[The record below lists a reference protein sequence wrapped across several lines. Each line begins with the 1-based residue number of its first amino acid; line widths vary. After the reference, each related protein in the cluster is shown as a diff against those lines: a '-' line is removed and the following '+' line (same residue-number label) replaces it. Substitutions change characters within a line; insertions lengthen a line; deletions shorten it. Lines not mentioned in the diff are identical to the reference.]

1 MLLDGNTN
9 TNRNKQTNGK
19 NCTAKSSGVNVYPS
33 YMACNKCDISDN
45 PNENENNMRRSFP
58 HRYHTRVE
66 SRCGNMNTAP
76 KWKLGKA
83 TTVPVDG
90 LSENWVVRCDIG
102 WLKPSLVMVIIYA
115 AYGGASLIFSIANA
129 LQIYICIC
137 TPIQMQPH
145 NTVLM
150 LRGTSIWRDGCYYEP
165 FVWMCVVEPTYQRSC
180 AQEKTYSPIRE
191 PCRMWRFWQGVL
203 ESAHF
208 PHAIRIVCMY
218 LSCE

>member
-1 MLLDGNTN
+1 MKQIEEFQWKSPFPQNRTTTTTTTNQKSRTIFQIKFAIQTRRMLLDGNTN

-129 LQIYICIC
+129 
-137 TPIQMQPH
+137 
-145 NTVLM
+145 
-150 LRGTSIWRDGCYYEP
+150 
-165 FVWMCVVEPTYQRSC
+165 
-180 AQEKTYSPIRE
+180 
-191 PCRMWRFWQGVL
+191 
-203 ESAHF
+203 
-208 PHAIRIVCMY
+208 
-218 LSCE
+218 